1 MNNQIKCPYCNKS
14 FEPTDAY
21 KHELEEKL
29 LLETQQKHKAE
40 VDKLKLEKQELSIS
54 KDKELEEAKK
64 KVAETVRT
72 EVEKKIKQELQDKMD
87 ATQQQA
93 ENQAKQN
100 TKLQEQ
106 LEEQAKLVG
115 EMKSEKDKLR
125 LAHEQE
131 LEETKKKTTVVV
143 RQEAESK
150 IRKELE
156 AKITSTQEE
165 AQAREK
171 QNKELQDQSLE
182 MLKQMR
188 ALKDEKDKMSLEYEK
203 KLLEDQDKI
212 KQTAKREAQEELD
225 LKIAEKDKKLQ
236 DAEKQIL
243 ELQRRI
249 QQGSQQLQGEVQEL
263 KLEELLKNEFPFDE
277 ISEVPKGK
285 GGADTIQVVRT
296 QTGVLC
302 GTIVWESKRAQRW
315 DQKWAKKLVE
325 DQRAVKAD
333 LAVLVSNVFPEAIT
347 GFGMIES
354 VFVTDL
360 QLAMSVAF
368 LLRQQLMKVH
378 SAQVANNN
386 KSTKA
391 EVVYNYLISN
401 EFKQRI
407 EVWVEY
413 FRERQEKINKERAY
427 FNKKWQEEE
436 KSIHKVIANTSGIYG
451 DLQGLIGNALPKVSY
466 LELPDSTEKNNDEP

>member
-29 LLETQQKHKAE
+29 LLETQEKHREE
-40 VDKLKLEKQELSIS
+40 VEKLKREKQELIAT
-54 KDKELEEAKK
+54 KDKELEDAKK
-64 KVAETVRT
+64 QVAETVRL
-72 EVEKKIKQELQDKMD
+72 EVEKKFKRELQEKME
-87 ATQQQA
+87 ATKQQA
-93 ENQAKQN
+93 ETQAKQN

-106 LEEQAKLVG
+106 LEEQSKLVG
-115 EMKSEKDKLR
+115 EMKNEKDKLR
-125 LAHEQE
+125 LTHEQE
-131 LEETKKKTTVVV
+131 LEETRKKTTETV
-143 RQEAESK
+143 RKESENK
-150 IRKELE
+150 IRRELE
-156 AKITSTQEE
+156 TKITSTQEE

-171 QNKELQDQSLE
+171 QNKELQEQALE

-188 ALKDEKDKMSLEYEK
+188 ELKDEKDKQGFEYEK

-212 KQTAKREAQEELD
+212 KQTAKREVQEELG
-225 LKIAEKDKKLQ
+225 LRIAEKDKQLGDALKANEELRRKL
-236 DAEKQIL
+236 E
-243 ELQRRI
+243 
-249 QQGSQQLQGEVQEL
+249 QGSQQLQGEVQEL
-263 KLEELLKNEFPFDE
+263 KLEELLRSEFPFDE

-302 GTIVWESKRAQRW
+302 GTIVWESKRTQRW
-315 DQKWAKKLVE
+315 DQKWIQKLIE

-333 LAVLVSNVFPEAIT
+333 LAVLVSNILPEAIVS
-347 GFGMIES
+347 FGMIDS
-354 VFVTDL
+354 IFVADL
-360 QLAMSVAF
+360 KSAISVAY
-368 LLRQQLMKVH
+368 LLRQQLVKVH
-378 SAQVANNN
+378 SAQVANSN
-386 KSTKA
+386 KATKA

-436 KSIHKVIANTSGIYG
+436 KSIQKVIANTSGIYG
-451 DLQGLIGNALPKVSY
+451 DLQGLIGNALPKIGY
-466 LELPDSTEKNNDEP
+466 LELPETTEEKKDE

>member
-29 LLETQQKHKAE
+29 LRETQEKHQDE
-40 VDKLKLEKQELSIS
+40 IEKLKREKQEFTVT
-54 KDKELEEAKK
+54 KDKELEQAKK
-64 KVAETVRT
+64 QVAETVRL
-72 EVEKKIKQELQDKMD
+72 EVEKKIKQEVQEKME

-93 ENQAKQN
+93 DTQAKQN

-106 LEEQAKLVG
+106 LEEQSKLVG

-131 LEETKKKTTVVV
+131 LEETRKKTTETV
-143 RQEAESK
+143 RKEAEVK
-150 IRKELE
+150 IRRELE
-156 AKITSTQEE
+156 TKITSTQEE

-171 QNKELQDQSLE
+171 QNKELQEQVRE

-188 ALKDEKDKMSLEYEK
+188 ELKDEKDKLGLEYEK
-203 KLLEDQDKI
+203 KLFEDQDKI
-212 KQTAKREAQEELD
+212 KQTAKREVQEELG
-225 LKIAEKDKKLQ
+225 LRIAEKDKQLGDALKANEELRRKL
-236 DAEKQIL
+236 E
-243 ELQRRI
+243 
-249 QQGSQQLQGEVQEL
+249 QGSQQLQGEVQEL
-263 KLEELLKNEFPFDE
+263 KLEELLRSEFPFDE

-285 GGADTIQVVRT
+285 GGADAIQVVRT
-296 QTGVLC
+296 QTGVAC
-302 GTIVWESKRAQRW
+302 GTIVWESKRTQRW
-315 DQKWAKKLVE
+315 DQKWIQKLIE

-333 LAVLVSNVFPEAIT
+333 IAVLVSSVLPQIIT
-347 GFGMIES
+347 GFGMVDGI
-354 VFVTDL
+354 FVADL
-360 QLAMSVAF
+360 HSAMSIAY

-378 SAQVANNN
+378 SAQVANSN
-386 KSTKA
+386 KATKA

-413 FRERQEKINKERAY
+413 FRERQEKINKERVY

-436 KSIHKVIANTSGIYG
+436 KSIHKVIVSTSGIYG
-451 DLQGLIGNALPKVSY
+451 DLQGLIGNALPKIGY
-466 LELPDSTEKNNDEP
+466 LELPDSVEVSKKD